1 MGHPTAN
8 KIKADVYVYR
18 QVGSAW
24 VYVGEEHKTVNSSSL
39 TISCKFNSIEGAY
52 YRADYMGSMVGPSVN
67 LVNNISLA
75 LVTIFGAI
83 RFIFGQM
90 TLGNISSFVLYS

>member
-1 MGHPTAN
+1 M
-8 KIKADVYVYR
+8 D
-18 QVGSAW
+18 
-24 VYVGEEHKTVNSSSL
+24 
-39 TISCKFNSIEGAY
+39 AY

-90 TLGNISSFVLYS
+90 TLGNISSLFCIQNSGPINESANIMSELQSALAAAERRVLDC

>member
-1 MGHPTAN
+1 M
-8 KIKADVYVYR
+8 D
-18 QVGSAW
+18 
-24 VYVGEEHKTVNSSSL
+24 
-39 TISCKFNSIEGAY
+39 AY
-52 YRADYMGSMVGPSVN
+52 YRADYMGGMVGPSVN

-90 TLGNISSFVLYS
+90 TLGNISHLFCIPENFPVQSTSLQIS